1 MSGIHDINMK
11 KIYIIIIV
19 AVVLVVSFFYLSDSR
34 KSIFTERLGDMFLT
48 KYEVGEV
55 AAQEISKIYGLEDIS
70 LAKGYTAMYNG
81 KNGTMRIWVV
91 EASDHNAANDAFNAM
106 NSMLGSPGGH
116 AAHEYSGDV
125 GSGSEAR
132 ERAKSS
138 AINQS
143 AEPSAPEKV
152 DFMEITKPDVFMMK
166 EAGRYNYYYL
176 KMDYKMGR
184 VFWITFDFPDIGY
197 QKAMVLQTILKI

>member
-1 MSGIHDINMK
+1 MK
-11 KIYIIIIV
+11 KIHAVIIV
-19 AVVLVVSFFYLSDSR
+19 ASVLAVSLLYLSDSR
-34 KSIFTERLGDMFLT
+34 KGIFTERLGDMTLT
-48 KYEVGEV
+48 GYETGEV
-55 AAQEISKIYGLEDIS
+55 AEQQISGMYGLKDIP
-70 LAKGYTAMYNG
+70 LAKGYSAVYRSG
-81 KNGTMRIWVV
+81 NGTMRIWVA
-91 EASDHNAANDAFNAM
+91 EAPDHNAAYDAFNAM

-138 AINQS
+138 ANNQG

-166 EAGRYNYYYL
+166 EDGRYNYYYL

-184 VFWITFDFPDIGY
+184 VFWITFDFPDIVY
-197 QKAMVLQTILKI
+197 QKSMVLQTILNI